1 MSSSTLSVKYT
12 STVNPHFSIPVTLT
26 PPSDTSVQARQTY
39 LASLRDSI
47 SSIQDQV
54 NKELTTRMEEDNKRT
69 NTKSV
74 NDEKEEEN
82 YGEEV
87 VSEDE

>member
-1 MSSSTLSVKYT
+1 
-12 STVNPHFSIPVTLT
+12 
-26 PPSDTSVQARQTY
+26 
-39 LASLRDSI
+39 
-47 SSIQDQV
+47 
-54 NKELTTRMEEDNKRT
+54 MEADNKRT